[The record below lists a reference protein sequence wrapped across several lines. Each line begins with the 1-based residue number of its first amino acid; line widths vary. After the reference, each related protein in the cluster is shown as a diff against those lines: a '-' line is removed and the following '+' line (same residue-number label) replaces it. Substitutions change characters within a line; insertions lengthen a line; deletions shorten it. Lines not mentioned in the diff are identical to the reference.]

1 MKELIIAIVIF
12 LLIAGFLMWIQQ
24 ELHEQIDASAKT
36 PLNED
41 QIQLQAE
48 RDYASHSLEHGVR
61 KIFAPVVY
69 FWSRIRLQNSTD
81 PIDVWVRE
89 KYQP

>member
-12 LLIAGFLMWIQQ
+12 LLIAGLLMWVQ
-24 ELHEQIDASAKT
+24 ERLHDASAKT

-41 QIQLQAE
+41 LIQLQAE
-48 RDYASHSLEHGVR
+48 KDYKAHCLEYSIR
-61 KIFAPVVY
+61 RIFAPVV

>member
-1 MKELIIAIVIF
+1 MRELIIAIVIF
-12 LLIAGFLMWIQQ
+12 LLIAGLLMWAQ
-24 ELHEQIDASAKT
+24 EALHEQIDASART

-48 RDYASHSLEHGVR
+48 HDYMSHCLESGVR
-61 KIFAPVVY
+61 RLFAPVVY
-69 FWSRIRLQNSTD
+69 FWSRIRLQSSTD